1 MSDST
6 TPPAAVP
13 TQFIPWQPDDA
24 QLARAAD
31 RAQMKAKRDAEDA
44 ARAVSGKTTLV
55 CIAGFTIM
63 SDEYP
68 AGLVINAGQDFEVFD
83 VDLHKYAGKG
93 VRRAGAA

>member
-1 MSDST
+1 MSD
-6 TPPAAVP
+6 TPIAVP
-13 TQFIPWQPDDA
+13 VMMGAWQPTDE
-24 QLARAAD
+24 QIARAAD

-68 AGLVINAGQDFEVFD
+68 AGQTINAGQDFEVYD

-93 VRRAGAA
+93 VRRAA